1 MMRTDAFFFADGG
14 DIPNHPRWP
23 MIVYTRAIDPTASDP
38 AAAFERMFERHD
50 WGDGWRNG
58 IFRFAHFHSNAH
70 EALGIAAGRARVR
83 FGGGAG
89 SVFEVAAGDAVLLP
103 AGTGHELV
111 SSSPGLLVI
120 GAYPRGPRRDLMRA
134 GEGDGQAIRRR
145 IAAVA
150 RPDTDP
156 VAGAQGVMTVSWE

>member
-1 MMRTDAFFFADGG
+1 MIRTDTFLFADCG

-23 MIVYTRAIDPTASDP
+23 MIVYARAIDPAASDP
-38 AAAFERMFERHD
+38 AVAFERMFERHG

-58 IFRFAHFHSNAH
+58 IFPFAHFHSNAH

-89 SVFEVAAGDAVLLP
+89 SVLDVAAGDSVLLP
-103 AGTGHELV
+103 AGTGHQLV
-111 SSSPGLLVI
+111 WSSPDLLVI

-134 GEGDGQAIRRR
+134 GEGDGQAIRMR

-156 VAGAQGVMTVSWE
+156 VAGARGPMTVFWE